1 MGQDCTE
8 DFLVMT
14 LKGIEYTA
22 NKLQFISLFLTFYK
36 PLNLWIAFS
45 CSKVANFE

>member
-1 MGQDCTE
+1 MGNDCTE

-22 NKLQFISLFLTFYK
+22 KQATAYFFIPHIL
-36 PLNLWIAFS
+36 
-45 CSKVANFE
+45 